1 MNIVDRK
8 PFPYKRK
15 FSVIKE
21 EEDSLLT
28 NILSYRIYLLS
39 KIGTMNYYTDK
50 IEPGYIS
57 DYGDHAGRDIIN
69 CNINTL
75 NNTIIFNDGSPESSI
90 VKLFNLYEDHY
101 ILNLQKDQSEYFIRQ
116 LKQVILDSNNEF
128 INDLCQIIAEYAI
141 EISDSFKW
149 TTINT
154 RKVIVLFRDIQ
165 WNNRLNPN
173 SHNIQSGRKGVLKL
187 SYDITLNLY
196 QYNHGDIHV
205 KSIIMPLPLQ

>member
-1 MNIVDRK
+1 
-8 PFPYKRK
+8 
-15 FSVIKE
+15 
-21 EEDSLLT
+21 
-28 NILSYRIYLLS
+28 
-39 KIGTMNYYTDK
+39 MNYYTDK

-69 CNINTL
+69 CNINKL
-75 NNTIIFNDGSPESSI
+75 NNKIIFNDGSPESSI

-101 ILNLQKDQSEYFIRQ
+101 ILNLQKDESLYFILQ

-149 TTINT
+149 ITINT
-154 RKVIVLFRDIQ
+154 HKVIVLFRDIK

-187 SYDITLNLY
+187 SYDITMNLY

-205 KSIIMPLPLQ
+205 KSITMPLRLQ